1 MKKLLLAI
9 LLITSSVSMSFS
21 QATMNTMNTR
31 AKFKSLFIYNF
42 TKLTEW
48 PESYKQG
55 DFIIGVVNDVDLAE
69 QLELAAKTKKINS
82 QNVVIKKINST
93 ADVSKCHVLY
103 VSGSTAG
110 EVDPFIKKAKD
121 FNCLIITEGKGLA
134 ENTSAI
140 NFVIVGSA
148 IQFEMNKSLFES
160 KQLIVGNS
168 LEKLATK
175 VIN

>member
-1 MKKLLLAI
+1 MTFA
-9 LLITSSVSMSFS
+9 

-55 DFIIGVVNDVDLAE
+55 DFIIGVVNDVDLAD

-121 FNCLIITEGKGLA
+121 FNFLIITEGKGLV

>member
-1 MKKLLLAI
+1 MIPPSGWFIFFLLV
-9 LLITSSVSMSFS
+9 LLITVPIATAALSSG
-21 QATMNTMNTR
+21 A
-31 AKFKSLFIYNF
+31 
-42 TKLTEW
+42 
-48 PESYKQG
+48 
-55 DFIIGVVNDVDLAE
+55 VDDHKTP
-69 QLELAAKTKKINS
+69 AKTKKINS

-103 VSGSTAG
+103 VSGSPAG
-110 EVDPFIKKAKD
+110 EVDPFITKAKD

>member
-1 MKKLLLAI
+1 MRNVLIRPTFGRIYLVKKLLLAI

-21 QATMNTMNTR
+21 KATMNTMNTR

-69 QLELAAKTKKINS
+69 QIELAAKTKKINS
-82 QNVVIKKINST
+82 QNVVIKNINST

-121 FNCLIITEGKGLA
+121 FNCLIIT
-134 ENTSAI
+134 
-140 NFVIVGSA
+140 
-148 IQFEMNKSLFES
+148 
-160 KQLIVGNS
+160 
-168 LEKLATK
+168 
-175 VIN
+175 